1 MDRPRWTPPA
11 NSKEKRK
18 KLSAL
23 GTSHMIMAFKLF
35 VLLTLLGVIS
45 STGGLHSHPE
55 QSHALRFVP
64 KGETSTLESGR
75 YEDIGQRSL
84 KDVRKSAHGYPIQL
98 NRKETEHLINEAE
111 RTSDPDDE
119 ELHVDVSEDSPSQ
132 DHVSNTGLF
141 SLGSADGHE
150 DGIDAIPFRTSL
162 LGKAETVLDTL
173 KHSEHYGRVRVMDYN
188 GSERIY
194 LPPHDFSRCGR
205 CLCFNTSA
213 NQRIHADCKRIKGES
228 FYLRSIPQDLPFDT
242 SYLQMDGNSIK
253 RFETYKLTM
262 YKSLRRVDASRNH
275 VSSLRQRDCHL
286 PVSLNDLD
294 LSHNNIS
301 HIEDGALS
309 CMSNLTVLILNNNR
323 IMNLTNRSFAGLFGL
338 RVLNMAHN
346 GLNHIQAGTFLD
358 SQGLLELYLNNNKN
372 LILSRRHVEVF
383 RPLTALE
390 VFHIQGCTSFSGGYP
405 TEVLLMLPALKE
417 LSVNGEKKEFDS
429 RLSAL
434 KNLTKLSIGTFSQYK
449 RFCFTKNFTASYFN
463 GLYNLES
470 LTLQGCNAHTFSPN
484 MFDSNPRIKEFRIVR
499 ELCDIKIL
507 FPLLCYLPRLDQIRS
522 IQISDTIK
530 HDKLDPLIVLTSD
543 EVNCLGK
550 MNNLQYLNLDSNGI
564 SKVEREFTI
573 NLPSSLKTLSVR
585 SNFLIGVQSVLFQL
599 VGIRSVLPN
608 LTTLSED
615 MQGIND
621 ADSSETNNGPITF
634 LKQGLA
640 SDSEFGLSHGGTDI
654 SVDLCSEQAQGR
666 LLMTRENSETNAQPT
681 ETQDKHPKSVNIE
694 KYSAYGAVKLGQPI
708 LSHAKRENISVPIL
722 NLSSTLI
729 TKWGTYPASLMPP
742 ATVIADLSE
751 NRCES
756 FQTAFFRAN
765 NSLIEF
771 HAQGNFLGPLLS
783 KDTEGTRFTRLTNLE
798 YLDLSRNHLYTLPW
812 LLFQGMPRL
821 RVLKLRLNDIDVVDI
836 HIDHMTSLVFL
847 DLARNSI
854 SSISKRTRDEL
865 DYLASKGH
873 IYVDLTFNPLPC
885 TCEGFELL
893 KWMSETQVHI
903 LNKDI
908 LVCFDGNKQKEFV
921 GNLLNRILALKRECV
936 TKRLLIMACS
946 FSFAILLLLTG
957 FVLVFQKRWWII
969 YMRNRAISHFYGHR
983 KSHKKPAS
991 PYTFD
996 AFFVYAASGCDFV
1009 LDECLEELEEN
1020 RGHRL
1025 CVEDRD
1031 FLAGSYVPCNITSAV
1046 RSSRTT
1052 VVVLDEHFRAEG
1064 WVQYA
1069 VEMAQV
1075 EAVRSKRDVLHLL
1088 FVGSPPDGCLP
1099 GAYLKVLRQGRFSE
1113 VPPRGC
1119 SPDVREK
1126 FWDTFSQILGHTQRQ
1141 NDGSHPRLQIID

>member
-1 MDRPRWTPPA
+1 
-11 NSKEKRK
+11 
-18 KLSAL
+18 
-23 GTSHMIMAFKLF
+23 MAFRLV
-35 VLLTLLGVIS
+35 VLLTFLGVIS
-45 STGGLHSHPE
+45 SHRGVHSHPE

-64 KGETSTLESGR
+64 WGATSTLESGR

-84 KDVRKSAHGYPIQL
+84 KDAKKSVHGYPTQL
-98 NRKETEHLINEAE
+98 DHKDKENLIHKAE
-111 RTSDPDDE
+111 IISDGDGE
-119 ELHVDVSEDSPSQ
+119 

-141 SLGSADGHE
+141 SLGSSDGHG
-150 DGIDAIPFRTSL
+150 DGTDAIPFRPSP
-162 LGKAETVLDTL
+162 LGNAETVLDKL

-213 NQRIHADCKRIKGES
+213 NQRIHADCKRIKGQG
-228 FYLRSIPQDLPFDT
+228 FYLASIPQDLPFDT
-242 SYLQMDGNSIK
+242 AYLEMDGNSIK

-262 YKSLRRVDASRNH
+262 YKSLQRVDASGNQ
-275 VSSLRQRDCHL
+275 VSSLKQNDCHL
-286 PVSLNDLD
+286 PVSLNHLD
-294 LSHNNIS
+294 LSHNEIS

-323 IMNLTNRSFAGLFGL
+323 ITNLTNGSFAGLVGL
-338 RVLNMAHN
+338 RVLNLAYN
-346 GLNHIQAGTFLD
+346 RLNHIQTGTFHD
-358 SQGLLELYLNNNKN
+358 SQGLLELYLKKNKN
-372 LILSRRHVEVF
+372 LFLTRKHVEVF

-390 VFHIQGCTSFSGGYP
+390 VFHIQGCASFSGGYP

-417 LSVNGEKKEFDS
+417 LSVNGEKKSFDP

-434 KNLTKLSIGTFSQYK
+434 KNLTKLSIGTFS
-449 RFCFTKNFTASYFN
+449 RREGSCFTKNFTASYFN

-470 LTLQGCNAHTFSPN
+470 LTLQGCNAHTFSPH

-499 ELCDIKIL
+499 ESCDIKIL

-530 HDKLDPLIVLTSD
+530 QEQLDPLIVLTSD

-550 MNNLQYLNLDSNGI
+550 MNNLQNLNLDNNAI
-564 SKVEREFTI
+564 SKVEREFAMR
-573 NLPSSLKTLSVR
+573 LPPSLKTLSVR
-585 SNFLIGVQSVLFQL
+585 SNFLIGIQSVLFQL
-599 VGIRSVLPN
+599 VSIRSVLPN

-615 MQGIND
+615 MQGVRV
-621 ADSSETNNGPITF
+621 ADSSETNSRPRTF

-640 SDSEFGLSHGGTDI
+640 SELGLSDAGTDN
-654 SVDLCSEQAQGR
+654 SVDLCSDEAQGR
-666 LLMTRENSETNAQPT
+666 LLISRENSASNAQST
-681 ETQDKHPKSVNIE
+681 EGQDKHPKSVNIE
-694 KYSAYGAVKLGQPI
+694 KYSAYGAVKLGLPI
-708 LSHAKRENISVPIL
+708 LSHAKHHNISVLIL

-729 TKWGTYPASLMPP
+729 TKWGTYPATLMPP
-742 ATVIADLSE
+742 TTVIADLSE

-756 FQTAFFRAN
+756 FQTAFFRVN

-783 KDTEGTRFTRLTNLE
+783 KDTEGARFTRLTNLE

-812 LLFQGMPRL
+812 LLFQGMPHL

-836 HIDHMTSLVFL
+836 HIAHMTSLVFL

-908 LVCFDGNKQKEFV
+908 LLCFDGNKQKDFI
-921 GNLLNRILALKRECV
+921 GNLPDRIITLKRECI

-957 FVLVFQKRWWII
+957 FVFVFQKRWWII

-983 KSHKKPAS
+983 KSRKKPAS
-991 PYTFD
+991 LYTFD

-1113 VPPRGC
+1113 VPPKEC
-1119 SPDVREK
+1119 PPDVREK
-1126 FWDTFSQILGHTQRQ
+1126 FWDTFSQVMGHTDHDRP
-1141 NDGSHPRLQIID
+1141 HPRLEIND

>member
-1 MDRPRWTPPA
+1 MFVQRSDV
-11 NSKEKRK
+11 SM
-18 KLSAL
+18 AL
-23 GTSHMIMAFKLF
+23 RSL
-35 VLLTLLGVIS
+35 VLLILLGAIYS
-45 STGGLHSHPE
+45 RGEPQLRE
-55 QSHALRFVP
+55 KHAQALYFVP
-64 KGETSTLESGR
+64 KDELSAWKSHLHIQKQTLNG
-75 YEDIGQRSL
+75 D
-84 KDVRKSAHGYPIQL
+84 KKAVGY
-98 NRKETEHLINEAE
+98 KNEARRSADKNHQE
-111 RTSDPDDE
+111 IQIYVGKGST
-119 ELHVDVSEDSPSQ
+119 SQ
-132 DHVSNTGLF
+132 DHISNTRLISKD
-141 SLGSADGHE
+141 SLERQE
-150 DGIDAIPFRTSL
+150 DEEDTFTLQSSP
-162 LGKAETVLDTL
+162 LGNAQTVLDKL
-173 KHSEHYGRVRVMDYN
+173 KHSQHYGRVRVMDLN

-213 NQRIHADCKRIKGES
+213 NPRIHADCKRIKGKS
-228 FYLRSIPQDLPFDT
+228 FNFRSIPQDLSFDT
-242 SYLQMDGNSIK
+242 AYLQIDGNSIK
-253 RFETYKLTM
+253 RFETYKLAT
-262 YKSLRRVDASRNH
+262 YKSLQRVDASGNQ
-275 VSSLRQRDCHL
+275 VSSLRQSDCYL
-286 PVSLNDLD
+286 PISLNHLD

-309 CMSNLTVLILNNNR
+309 CMPNLTVLILNNNR
-323 IMNLTNRSFAGLFGL
+323 IMNLKNGSFAGLVGL
-338 RVLNMAHN
+338 RVLNLAYN
-346 GLNHIQAGTFLD
+346 RLNHIQAGTFLD
-358 SQGLLELYLNNNKN
+358 TQGLLELYLNKNKN
-372 LILSRRHVEVF
+372 LFLNWRYVEVF
-383 RPLTALE
+383 SPLTALE
-390 VFHIQGCTSFSGGYP
+390 VFHIQGCRSVNGRYP

-417 LSVNGEKKEFDS
+417 LSVNGEKKAFDS

-434 KNLTKLSIGTFSQYK
+434 KNLTKLSIGTFGH
-449 RFCFTKNFTASYFN
+449 CFTKNFTASYFK
-463 GLYNLES
+463 GLDNLES
-470 LTLQGCNAHTFSPN
+470 LTLQGCKAHTFSPH
-484 MFDSNPRIKEFRIVR
+484 MFDSNAHIKEFRIVW
-499 ELCDIKIL
+499 ELCDLKIL
-507 FPLLCYLPRLDQIRS
+507 FPLLCYLPKLDQIRS

-550 MNNLQYLNLDSNGI
+550 MNNLQYLNLGNNAI
-564 SKVEREFTI
+564 SKVEREFAMG
-573 NLPSSLKTLSVR
+573 LPSSLETLSVR
-585 SNFLIGVQSVLFQL
+585 SNFLIGFQSVLYVL
-599 VGIRSVLPN
+599 GSIRSVLPN

-615 MQGIND
+615 MQGVRTS
-621 ADSSETNNGPITF
+621 DSSETKDGPIAF

-640 SDSEFGLSHGGTDI
+640 SELGFDNARSDN
-654 SVDLCSEQAQGR
+654 SVDLCSDEAQGR
-666 LLMTRENSETNAQPT
+666 LLITRKNSETNAQST
-681 ETQDKHPKSVNIE
+681 EGQAKDRLSINIE
-694 KYSAYGAVKLGQPI
+694 KYSAYGAVEFGLPI
-708 LSHAKRENISVPIL
+708 FTNGKHHNISVLIL
-722 NLSSTLI
+722 NLSNTLI
-729 TKWGTYPASLMPP
+729 TKWGTYPATLIPP
-742 ATVIADLSE
+742 TTVIADLSE

-756 FQTAFFRAN
+756 FQAAFFRAN

-783 KDTEGTRFTRLTNLE
+783 KDTEGARFTRLTNLE

-812 LLFQGMPRL
+812 LLFQGMPHL

-836 HIDHMTSLVFL
+836 HIAHMTSLVFL
-847 DLARNSI
+847 DLASNSI

-865 DYLASKGH
+865 DDLAANGNIS
-873 IYVDLTFNPLPC
+873 VDLTFNPLPC

-908 LVCFDGNKQKEFV
+908 LLCFDRNKQKDFI
-921 GNLLNRILALKRECV
+921 GNLPDRIITLKRECI

-983 KSHKKPAS
+983 KSHKKPVS

-996 AFFVYAASGCDFV
+996 AFFVYSHSGCDFV

-1046 RSSRTT
+1046 RSSRST
-1052 VVVLDEHFRAEG
+1052 VVVLDAHFRAKG

-1088 FVGSPPDGCLP
+1088 FVGSLPDGCLP

-1126 FWDTFSQILGHTQRQ
+1126 FWDTFSQLLGHTQRR
-1141 NDGSHPRLQIID
+1141 NDGSHPRLEIIN